1 MTKLVH
7 GDAGLE
13 AAERITQAMFSGDAT
28 SLSESDLAQLS
39 LDGLPSS
46 EVSREALP
54 ETLTQL
60 LTDAG
65 MANSGKQVKDALGRA
80 AVTINGR
87 AVSSEDNGNPAGCL
101 SADAALHG
109 RFYITRLG
117 KKKVHLFIVA

>member
-1 MTKLVH
+1 
-7 GDAGLE
+7 
-13 AAERITQAMFSGDAT
+13 MFSGDAT

-46 EVSREALP
+46 AVTRDAFP

-80 AVTINGR
+80 AVSINGR
-87 AVSSEDNGNPAGCL
+87 PISSEDNGNPAGCFTVET
-101 SADAALHG
+101 ALHG
-109 RFYITRLG
+109 RYFITRLG
-117 KKKVHLFIVA
+117 KKKVHLFIVE

>member
-1 MTKLVH
+1 
-7 GDAGLE
+7 
-13 AAERITQAMFSGDAT
+13 MFSGDAT

-46 EVSREALP
+46 EISRDALP

-80 AVTINGR
+80 AVSINGR
-87 AVSSEDNGNPAGCL
+87 AVSSEDNGNPGACFG
-101 SADAALHG
+101 ADAALHG
-109 RFYITRLG
+109 HYFITRLG
-117 KKKVHLFIVA
+117 KKKVHLFIAK